1 MSDVTLEPSEFER
14 LVRPLRRLK
23 VSHGWQDLHRNRE
36 SAVAMRFLAQLHGS
50 TGNEELATG
59 YEGIATKLEVN
70 PEHIWHSTLTLE
82 LGALERTY
90 AGTTLAR
97 GEASLHFGQW
107 WRIESPRA
115 IVVSTK
121 TNQRQI
127 EEELKLLKG
136 RRVLGVQVTGR
147 LPEMVVSF
155 SGRRWIQSF
164 GDYGNP
170 SWHIALPDSS
180 SVSSRSGRL
189 VRTTL

>member
-1 MSDVTLEPSEFER
+1 M
-14 LVRPLRRLK
+14 RPLRRLK
-23 VSHGWQDLHRNRE
+23 VSRVWQHLHRD
-36 SAVAMRFLAQLHGS
+36 SDTAVAMHSLAELHRS
-50 TGNEELATG
+50 TGNEELAAG

-70 PEHIWHSTLTLE
+70 PEHIWFSNLSLE

-90 AGTTLAR
+90 DGTTLRR

-107 WRIESPRA
+107 WRVESPRA

-121 TNQRQI
+121 TDQRQI
-127 EEELKLLKG
+127 EEELKLFAG
-136 RRVLGVQVTGR
+136 RRALDVQVTGR
-147 LPEMVVSF
+147 LPEMIVCF

-164 GDYGNP
+164 GHYGNP

-189 VRTTL
+189 IRTTL